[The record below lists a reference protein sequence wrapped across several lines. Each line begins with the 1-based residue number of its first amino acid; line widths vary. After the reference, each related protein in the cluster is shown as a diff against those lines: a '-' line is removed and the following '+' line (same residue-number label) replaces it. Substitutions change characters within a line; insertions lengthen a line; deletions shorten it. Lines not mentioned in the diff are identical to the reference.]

1 MNNDFYEDLEDMMFE
16 DETDDNLDTLI
27 SSSIEDQFPE
37 WLITQMK
44 VADSQKKQNSKINNR
59 FKDQE
64 KESSLKYKYI
74 ELFLDQPCFDVN
86 ARVFE
91 KGETVLEK
99 ACLMKFPG
107 LVKMILEHEDVE
119 FNCKN
124 FHDETVAHH
133 AVRGGC
139 PEVIELLAKVPEV
152 DWNIKN
158 ILGETPIFLAIDELK
173 FECFEQLAKIKSLD
187 WNVLN
192 RQKNTPLL
200 QNSFWIAHKDNEAKK
215 RNKLL
220 EFVIDNPN
228 IDWNIKAK
236 NDDTL
241 LLREVRNSNYEAL
254 KTLLQNP
261 KVDWNIH
268 QDGGESPVVMIMFK
282 RDKQEEKIEMLK
294 LLAKAPHVD
303 WNLVGLRYNFGKV
316 SWNVG
321 FVYPA
326 CIAALLED
334 RQILEIMAD
343 IPSLDWNAKVGF
355 PEKDQNVLILALQSE
370 CYEFL
375 KFFFTLPNIEY
386 NVHDLPR
393 CKGKDCK
400 KNCNKNIIPRK
411 VFENCIEI
419 CIEEQERTGYNYS
432 DVMDYLKEAITHT
445 KQIYRQ
451 KIKFH
456 K

>member
-16 DETDDNLDTLI
+16 DETDDNLDSLI
-27 SSSIEDQFPE
+27 SSTIEDQFPE

-44 VADSQKKQNSKINNR
+44 VADSQKKQNSKINNNR

-74 ELFLDQPCFDVN
+74 ELFLDQPGCDVN

-99 ACLMKFPG
+99 ACLMKYPG
-107 LVKMILEHEDVE
+107 LVKMILEHEDLE

-200 QNSFWIAHKDNEAKK
+200 QNSFWIAHKDNEVTK

-254 KTLLQNP
+254 KILLQNP

-268 QDGGESPVVMIMFK
+268 QDGGESPVVMIMFT
-282 RDKQEEKIEMLK
+282 E
-294 LLAKAPHVD
+294 
-303 WNLVGLRYNFGKV
+303 F
-316 SWNVG
+316 S
-321 FVYPA
+321 
-326 CIAALLED
+326 
-334 RQILEIMAD
+334 
-343 IPSLDWNAKVGF
+343 
-355 PEKDQNVLILALQSE
+355 VL
-370 CYEFL
+370 
-375 KFFFTLPNIEY
+375 
-386 NVHDLPR
+386 
-393 CKGKDCK
+393 
-400 KNCNKNIIPRK
+400 
-411 VFENCIEI
+411 
-419 CIEEQERTGYNYS
+419 
-432 DVMDYLKEAITHT
+432 
-445 KQIYRQ
+445 
-451 KIKFH
+451 
-456 K
+456 